1 MASKIEKNMKLL
13 YAMIVFTLIA
23 LYINFNFSRRVRQC
37 IRNMTYE
44 GFDSLSD
51 TTAVLGWIIA
61 IMFGFVGII
70 LVISTIKNSY

>member
-1 MASKIEKNMKLL
+1 MASKIEKYMKLL
-13 YAMIVFTLIA
+13 YVMIIFALIA
-23 LYINFNFSRRVRQC
+23 LYINFNFRRYVRQR
-37 IRNMTYE
+37 IRNPTYE